1 MAAEGFTRLMYEI
14 QQARG
19 GVTKLTV
26 THDVSGAPKLTA
38 MFAGEGESTG
48 AGGSWSEV
56 SAVSRRCWRSE
67 FSCLSKAVRRR
78 NEPSLERESFMAIV
92 NALAGIMVSDLT
104 TAEAWYQ
111 QLLSRPAD
119 ARPMEGLAEWKL
131 ADGGWIQ
138 VFQDTER
145 AGLSSVTFLVSG
157 LDDQLAELKA
167 KGISIE
173 RTTTSDYVKTATVT
187 DPAGNRVVFA
197 ELTGQH

>member
-1 MAAEGFTRLMYEI
+1 MTSA
-14 QQARG
+14 
-19 GVTKLTV
+19 
-26 THDVSGAPKLTA
+26 
-38 MFAGEGESTG
+38 
-48 AGGSWSEV
+48 
-56 SAVSRRCWRSE
+56 AVSRPWD
-67 FSCLSKAVRRR
+67 F
-78 NEPSLERESFMAIV
+78 NETTLWEPDSFMAIF
-92 NALAGIMVSDLT
+92 NALAGIMVSELT
-104 TAEAWYQ
+104 TAEAWYEL
-111 QLLSRPAD
+111 LLSRPAD

-145 AGLSSVTFLVSG
+145 AGSSSVTFLVSG

-197 ELTGQH
+197 ELAEHRKDGFHGEARR

>member
-1 MAAEGFTRLMYEI
+1 
-14 QQARG
+14 
-19 GVTKLTV
+19 
-26 THDVSGAPKLTA
+26 
-38 MFAGEGESTG
+38 
-48 AGGSWSEV
+48 
-56 SAVSRRCWRSE
+56 
-67 FSCLSKAVRRR
+67 
-78 NEPSLERESFMAIV
+78 MAIV

-104 TAEAWYQ
+104 TAEAWYE

-119 ARPMEGLAEWKL
+119 ARPMEGLAGWKL
-131 ADGGWIQ
+131 ADGGGIQ
-138 VFQDTER
+138 VFQDKER
-145 AGLSSVTFLVSG
+145 AGSSLVSG

>member
-1 MAAEGFTRLMYEI
+1 
-14 QQARG
+14 
-19 GVTKLTV
+19 
-26 THDVSGAPKLTA
+26 
-38 MFAGEGESTG
+38 
-48 AGGSWSEV
+48 
-56 SAVSRRCWRSE
+56 
-67 FSCLSKAVRRR
+67 
-78 NEPSLERESFMAIV
+78 MAIV

-104 TAEAWYQ
+104 TAEAWYE

-119 ARPMEGLAEWKL
+119 ARPMDGLAEWKL

-145 AGLSSVTFLVSG
+145 AGSSSVTFLVSG

-173 RTTTSDYVKTATVT
+173 RDYVKTATVT

-197 ELTGQH
+197 ELTAQH

>member
-1 MAAEGFTRLMYEI
+1 LKI
-14 QQARG
+14 
-19 GVTKLTV
+19 
-26 THDVSGAPKLTA
+26 DSGL
-38 MFAGEGESTG
+38 
-48 AGGSWSEV
+48 GSIIDERA
-56 SAVSRRCWRSE
+56 AVSRPWGSYAKRPLQEQR
-67 FSCLSKAVRRR
+67 V
-78 NEPSLERESFMAIV
+78 FMPIV

-104 TAEAWYQ
+104 TAAAWYE

-145 AGLSSVTFLVSG
+145 AGSSSVTFLVSD
-157 LDDQLAELKA
+157 LDDHLAELKA

-197 ELTGQH
+197 ELAAQH

>member
-1 MAAEGFTRLMYEI
+1 
-14 QQARG
+14 
-19 GVTKLTV
+19 
-26 THDVSGAPKLTA
+26 
-38 MFAGEGESTG
+38 
-48 AGGSWSEV
+48 
-56 SAVSRRCWRSE
+56 
-67 FSCLSKAVRRR
+67 
-78 NEPSLERESFMAIV
+78 MAIV
-92 NALAGIMVSDLT
+92 NALAGIMVSDFT

-157 LDDQLAELKA
+157 LDAQLAELKA

-173 RTTTSDYVKTATVT
+173 LTTTSDYVKTATVT

>member
-1 MAAEGFTRLMYEI
+1 MTSA
-14 QQARG
+14 
-19 GVTKLTV
+19 
-26 THDVSGAPKLTA
+26 
-38 MFAGEGESTG
+38 
-48 AGGSWSEV
+48 
-56 SAVSRRCWRSE
+56 AVSRPWD
-67 FSCLSKAVRRR
+67 F
-78 NEPSLERESFMAIV
+78 NETTLWEPDSFMAIV
-92 NALAGIMVSDLT
+92 NALAGIMVSELT
-104 TAEAWYQ
+104 TAEAWYEL
-111 QLLSRPAD
+111 LLSRPAD

-145 AGLSSVTFLVSG
+145 AGSSSVTFLVSG

-197 ELTGQH
+197 ELAEHRKDGFHGEARR

>member
-1 MAAEGFTRLMYEI
+1 VFQYTVLNARSNFDDSSCVGRISAAKEDCLG
-14 QQARG
+14 
-19 GVTKLTV
+19 
-26 THDVSGAPKLTA
+26 
-38 MFAGEGESTG
+38 
-48 AGGSWSEV
+48 EV
-56 SAVSRRCWRSE
+56 STTRT
-67 FSCLSKAVRRR
+67 LQ
-78 NEPSLERESFMAIV
+78 ERESFMAIV

-104 TAEAWYQ
+104 TAETWYE

-138 VFQDTER
+138 VFQDKDR
-145 AGLSSVTFLVSG
+145 AGSSSVTFLVSG